1 MSCNSFGGAHM
12 DLLEEIHELKSRL
25 RVEDADVLER
35 AITYIQSLKNEV
47 IRLEE
52 YEWIYNELNK

>member
-1 MSCNSFGGAHM
+1 M